1 MDSEEKLIQL
11 LHETLVELFFS
22 KWECLVRLVIL
33 KVSDE
38 LCIEEPPGIPISW
51 KKLAVHRE
59 IVCSFYWMWL
69 LQQMAQTI
77 NLNISLPSDF
87 LRTSL

>member
-1 MDSEEKLIQL
+1 MDSKEKLIQL

-38 LCIEEPPGIPISW
+38 LCIEEPPGIPIS
-51 KKLAVHRE
+51 
-59 IVCSFYWMWL
+59 
-69 LQQMAQTI
+69 
-77 NLNISLPSDF
+77 
-87 LRTSL
+87 